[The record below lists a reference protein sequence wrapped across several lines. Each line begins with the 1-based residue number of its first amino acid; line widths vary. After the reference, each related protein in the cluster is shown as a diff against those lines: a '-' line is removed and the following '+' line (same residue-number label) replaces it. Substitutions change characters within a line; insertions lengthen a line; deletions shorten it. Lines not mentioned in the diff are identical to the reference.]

1 MKKKTSLIVGSLI
14 VLTLAYFAVY
24 GLRTTRPESLRRQI
38 AQNVKVGCSTD
49 DVIRFLDSQHLEHS
63 SLLRL
68 SEFETL
74 RRTYGD
80 APLILA
86 RKRRTLQAWWGF
98 ESIQIIF
105 VFDESNRLLK
115 FDLHPEYTAL

>member
-1 MKKKTSLIVGSLI
+1 MKKKTALIIGATI
-14 VLTLAYFAVY
+14 VLMSADFIVF

-38 AQNVKVGCSTD
+38 AQSIKVGCSTD

-68 SEFETL
+68 TEFETL
-74 RRTYGD
+74 RLTYGG

-86 RKRRTLQAWWGF
+86 RKRHTWQGWWES
-98 ESIQIIF
+98 ESIKIVF
-105 VFDESNRLLK
+105 VFDKNNRLLR
-115 FDLHPEYTAL
+115 FDLRPEYTAL

>member
-1 MKKKTSLIVGSLI
+1 MKKKTTLVVGSLI

-24 GLRTTRPESLRRQI
+24 GLRTTRPESLRRLI
-38 AQNVKVGCSTD
+38 AQNVKVGSSPD

-74 RRTYGD
+74 RRTYGNT
-80 APLILA
+80 PLILA
-86 RKRRTLQAWWGF
+86 RKRRTLQAWWGS

>member
-1 MKKKTSLIVGSLI
+1 MKKASLIIGSLI
-14 VLTLAYFAVY
+14 ALTFAYFAVY
-24 GLRTTRPESLRRQI
+24 GLRTTRPESLKRQI
-38 AQNVKVGCSTD
+38 TNSVKVGSSPD
-49 DVIRFLDSQHLEHS
+49 DVIRFLNSQQLEHS

-86 RKRRTLQAWWGF
+86 RKRHTMQAWWGS

>member
-1 MKKKTSLIVGSLI
+1 MKKKTSLIVGSLV
-14 VLTLAYFAVY
+14 VLTLAYFTVY

-38 AQNVKVGCSTD
+38 AQNVKVGSSPD
-49 DVIRFLDSQHLEHS
+49 DVIRFLNSQHLEHS

-86 RKRRTLQAWWGF
+86 RKRRTLQAWRGF

>member
-1 MKKKTSLIVGSLI
+1 MKKKTSLIVGSLV
-14 VLTLAYFAVY
+14 VLTLAYFTVY

-38 AQNVKVGCSTD
+38 AQNVKVGSSPD
-49 DVIRFLDSQHLEHS
+49 DVIRFLNSQHLEHS

>member
-1 MKKKTSLIVGSLI
+1 MKKASLIIGSLI
-14 VLTLAYFAVY
+14 ALTFAYFAVY
-24 GLRTTRPESLRRQI
+24 GLRTTRPESLKRQI
-38 AQNVKVGCSTD
+38 TNSVKVGSSPD
-49 DVIRFLDSQHLEHS
+49 DVIRFLNSQQLEHS

-86 RKRRTLQAWWGF
+86 RKRHTM
-98 ESIQIIF
+98 
-105 VFDESNRLLK
+105 
-115 FDLHPEYTAL
+115 

>member
-1 MKKKTSLIVGSLI
+1 MKKASLIIGSLI
-14 VLTLAYFAVY
+14 ALTFAYFAVY
-24 GLRTTRPESLRRQI
+24 GLRTTRPESLKRQI
-38 AQNVKVGCSTD
+38 TNSVKVGSSPD
-49 DVIRFLDSQHLEHS
+49 DVIRFLNSQQLEHS

-86 RKRRTLQAWWGF
+86 RKRHTMQAWWGS

-105 VFDESNRLLK
+105 VFDESDRLLK